1 MKLSGDPKKMQNKN
15 AADMISKSS
24 RFSKGKDA
32 WRNNLHLTAL
42 AAERVRSSLGPNG
55 AYKMV
60 AYNRGPEKIVKVTKD
75 AVPVL
80 EELAI
85 QHPALAVL
93 SEAAKMQRQEVGDGV
108 TSFVILASNLLKK
121 ADELMGKKV
130 HPNVILDGYL
140 EAAKKALEIIDA
152 NSTKLAAN
160 TLADVLETV
169 DCGRGILTT
178 TLRHSLVEASEI
190 VTKDGKMDKNRI
202 RIIRKQGAET
212 SETRL
217 IKGIIIKKAKLHR
230 SMPDDVEKP
239 RIAVT
244 SGRIG
249 LSRVEVKMR
258 GEGPF
263 NMRFDIQNPTQLNSC
278 QEAEREQKRFA
289 LSKLDELGVNVL
301 FCQQPIDSFT
311 KCALVDRGV
320 LAFESV
326 DREDCAL
333 VAQATRANMVASLY
347 DLSETDVGAAGNLT
361 VEKLSP
367 DEMVTL
373 AVPTYATF
381 LLRGSTSQA
390 FDELE
395 LLIQK
400 GLTLL
405 KTAVEDGNV
414 VPSCGAT
421 EMRIAREV
429 KDFSL
434 QFNGKQQ
441 LAVDGFAGALMELPR
456 CLAENNGVNPD
467 DTMAQLAKLHAEGF
481 SDYGIRADG
490 SCGIVCS
497 ELSQIKTAVIK
508 RSYEFVSLM
517 LRIDEEITRKEIVKF
532 HKKQ

>member
-1 MKLSGDPKKMQNKN
+1 MLAQTPAKPL
-15 AADMISKSS
+15 SKSS
-24 RFSKGKDA
+24 RFSRDKDV
-32 WRNNLHLTAL
+32 WRNNLQLTAL
-42 AAERVRSSLGPNG
+42 AADRVRTALGPNG

-60 AYNRGPEKIVKVTKD
+60 TYNRGPEKIVKVTKD

-85 QHPALAVL
+85 QYPSLAVL
-93 SEAAKMQRQEVGDGV
+93 AEAAKMQRQEVGDGV

-152 NSTKLAAN
+152 DSTKLAAN

-217 IKGIIIKKAKLHR
+217 VKGIIIKKAKLHR
-230 SMPDDVEKP
+230 SMPDDIEKP

-278 QEAEREQKRFA
+278 QEAEREQKRLA

-311 KCALVDRGV
+311 KCALLDRGV

-333 VAQATRANMVASLY
+333 VAQATRANMLASLS
-347 DLSETDVGAAGNLT
+347 DLRETDVGAAGNLT

-367 DEMVTL
+367 DETVTL
-373 AVPTYATF
+373 TVPECATF

-400 GLTLL
+400 SLTLL
-405 KTAVEDGNV
+405 NTAVEDSHV

-421 EMRIAREV
+421 EMRIAHEI
-429 KDFSL
+429 KYFALGFS
-434 QFNGKQQ
+434 GKQQ
-441 LAVDGFAGALMELPR
+441 LAVEGFSEALMEIPR

-467 DTMAQLAKLHAEGF
+467 DTIAQLAKLQTEGHP
-481 SDYGIRADG
+481 DYGMRSDG
-490 SCGIVCS
+490 SFGEVGF
-497 ELSQIKTAVIK
+497 ELSRVKSAVIK
-508 RSYEFVSLM
+508 RAYEFAALM
-517 LRIDEEITRKEIVKF
+517 LRIDEQITRKEIVKF